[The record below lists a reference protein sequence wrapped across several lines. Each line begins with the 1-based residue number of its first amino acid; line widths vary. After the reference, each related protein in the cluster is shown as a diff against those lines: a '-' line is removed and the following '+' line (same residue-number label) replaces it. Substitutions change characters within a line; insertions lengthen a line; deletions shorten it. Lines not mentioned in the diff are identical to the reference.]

1 MPSVPPHWHPG
12 GHFTCPVWLV
22 WPCVHVFYSLSKEVF
37 VSFPDASVHSAIVA
51 QSFGTSVIATAV
63 KKFTWGENYDQKRRQ
78 GGLRRSFHCIIIWDH
93 FDWDKLSECLSEGI
107 VHASIGIEF
116 SLIGTRHLA
125 PSVDSTSGN
134 LIAAAECQSSQNW
147 NSIFQD
153 SNINS
158 PKSPVYPHYLSV
170 RKD

>member
-22 WPCVHVFYSLSKEVF
+22 WPCVQVFYSLSKEVF
-37 VSFPDASVHSAIVA
+37 VSFPDASGHSAIVA

-63 KKFTWGENYDQKRRQ
+63 KNLLGVRNMIRKEDKEGSEDHFT
-78 GGLRRSFHCIIIWDH
+78 WDH
-93 FDWDKLSECLSEGI
+93 FAWDKFSECLSEGMA
-107 VHASIGIEF
+107 HASIGIEF

-134 LIAAAECQSSQNW
+134 PIAAAECQSSQNW
-147 NSIFQD
+147 NRIFQG